1 MNAFV
6 GISLLHVGTIKGGYN
21 RNRNQCRLA
30 SQKYVLYYVVATSGI
45 LSCDYS
51 LPFERYSS

>member
-51 LPFERYSS
+51 LL